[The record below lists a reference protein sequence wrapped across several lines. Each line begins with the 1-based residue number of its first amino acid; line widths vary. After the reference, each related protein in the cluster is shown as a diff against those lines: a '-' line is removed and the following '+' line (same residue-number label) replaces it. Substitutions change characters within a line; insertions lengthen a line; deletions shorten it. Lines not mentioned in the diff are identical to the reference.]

1 LNQVIALR
9 SQVSLGVDLF
19 GATINTV
26 EDDPTT
32 PEQDE
37 SVVPT
42 GRFLVWLGQVQWV
55 RRLTPHDIQLLFRL
69 DAQVSNDPLFPL
81 EQIAIGGR
89 FSVRG
94 YRENQLVRDNALL
107 ISLETRIP
115 LVRRRGWA
123 EFIQIV
129 PFVDFGWGQ
138 NRDVVTPSPDALAS
152 VGVGVRWAARW
163 TAVVPV
169 RLQFEVF
176 WGQPLVDVSTPGGN
190 LQDQGLH
197 LQFGLSSF

>member
-1 LNQVIALR
+1 
-9 SQVSLGVDLF
+9 
-19 GATINTV
+19 
-26 EDDPTT
+26 
-32 PEQDE
+32 
-37 SVVPT
+37 
-42 GRFLVWLGQVQWV
+42 
-55 RRLTPHDIQLLFRL
+55 
-69 DAQVSNDPLFPL
+69 L

-190 LQDQGLH
+190 LQDQGLQ
-197 LQFGLSSF
+197 LQFGLTSF